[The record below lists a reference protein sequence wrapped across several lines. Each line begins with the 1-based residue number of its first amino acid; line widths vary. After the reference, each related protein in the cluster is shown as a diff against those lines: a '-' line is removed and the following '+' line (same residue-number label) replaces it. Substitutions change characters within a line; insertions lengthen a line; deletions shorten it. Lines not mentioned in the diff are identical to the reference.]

1 MAVKSTKKVILSEIR
16 LSSESKKRRIFA
28 YQNRNDMKQIVLTLF
43 SLLTMST
50 ISAQNKTLVAY
61 FSATGTTKNVA
72 TELAAVANADLHEI
86 KPAQAYTS
94 ADLDWHNKQSRSSVE
109 MANKSSRPAITDK
122 LANMSDYQ
130 TVYVGFPIWWD
141 TAPTIVNTFF
151 ESYDFKGKT
160 VYLFA
165 TSGGSSINKAVSDL
179 KATYPEIN
187 IKSGRL
193 LNVADKKVLQEFV
206 GKQ

>member
-1 MAVKSTKKVILSEIR
+1 MLYQITKT
-16 LSSESKKRRIFA
+16 
-28 YQNRNDMKQIVLTLF
+28 MKQTLLIIF
-43 SLLTMST
+43 SLLIMST
-50 ISAQNKTLVAY
+50 VSAQNKTLVAY

-86 KPAQAYTS
+86 KPAQAYTK

-109 MANKSSRPAITDK
+109 MADKSSRPAITDK

-130 TVYVGFPIWWD
+130 TVYVGFPIWWY

-151 ESYDFKGKT
+151 ESYDFRGKT

-165 TSGGSSINKAVSDL
+165 TSGGSTIDKAVSDL
-179 KATYPEIN
+179 QAAYPEIN

-193 LNVADKKVLQEFV
+193 LNFAGKKELQEFC
-206 GKQ
+206 GK

>member
-1 MAVKSTKKVILSEIR
+1 
-16 LSSESKKRRIFA
+16 
-28 YQNRNDMKQIVLTLF
+28 MKQIVLTIF
-43 SLLTMST
+43 SLLIMNT

-72 TELAAVANADLHEI
+72 TELAAVANADLHKI
-86 KPAQAYTS
+86 KPAQAYTK

-109 MANKSSRPAITDK
+109 MADKSSRPAITDK
-122 LANMSDYQ
+122 LTNMSDYQ
-130 TVYVGFPIWWD
+130 TVYVGFPIWWY

-165 TSGGSSINKAVSDL
+165 TSGGSTIDKAISDL
-179 KATYPEIN
+179 QAAYPEIN

-193 LNVADKKVLQEFV
+193 LNFASKKELQEFC
-206 GKQ
+206 GK

>member
-1 MAVKSTKKVILSEIR
+1 
-16 LSSESKKRRIFA
+16 
-28 YQNRNDMKQIVLTLF
+28 MKQTLLIIF
-43 SLLTMST
+43 SLLIMST
-50 ISAQNKTLVAY
+50 VSAQSKILVAY

-86 KPAQAYTS
+86 KPAQAYTK
-94 ADLDWHNKQSRSSVE
+94 ADLDWYNKQSRSSVE
-109 MANKSSRPAITDK
+109 MADKSSRPAITDK

-130 TVYVGFPIWWD
+130 TVYVGFPIWWY

-165 TSGGSSINKAVSDL
+165 TSGGSTIDKAVSDL
-179 KATYPEIN
+179 QAAYPEIN

-193 LNVADKKVLQEFV
+193 LNFASKRELQDFC
-206 GKQ
+206 GK

>member
-1 MAVKSTKKVILSEIR
+1 
-16 LSSESKKRRIFA
+16 
-28 YQNRNDMKQIVLTLF
+28 
-43 SLLTMST
+43 MST

-61 FSATGTTKNVA
+61 FSATGTTKKVA
-72 TELAAVANADLHEI
+72 SELAEVANAELHEI
-86 KPAQAYTS
+86 KPAQAYTN

-109 MANKSSRPAITDK
+109 MADKSSRPAITDN
-122 LANMSDYQ
+122 LTNMSDYQ
-130 TVYVGFPIWWD
+130 TVYVGFPIWWY

-165 TSGGSSINKAVSDL
+165 TSGGSSIDKAVSDL
-179 KATYPEIN
+179 KATYPDIN

-193 LNVADKKVLQEFV
+193 LNYAGKKELQDFC
-206 GKQ
+206 GK

>member
-1 MAVKSTKKVILSEIR
+1 
-16 LSSESKKRRIFA
+16 
-28 YQNRNDMKQIVLTLF
+28 MKQTLLIIF
-43 SLLTMST
+43 SLLIMST
-50 ISAQNKTLVAY
+50 VSAQNKTLVAY

-86 KPAQAYTS
+86 KPAQAYTK

-109 MANKSSRPAITDK
+109 MADKSSRPAITDK

-130 TVYVGFPIWWD
+130 TVYVGFPIWWY

-165 TSGGSSINKAVSDL
+165 TSGGSTIDKAVSDL
-179 KATYPEIN
+179 QAAYPEIN

-193 LNVADKKVLQEFV
+193 LNFAGKKELQEFC
-206 GKQ
+206 GK

>member
-1 MAVKSTKKVILSEIR
+1 
-16 LSSESKKRRIFA
+16 
-28 YQNRNDMKQIVLTLF
+28 MKQIVLTIF
-43 SLLTMST
+43 SLLIMST
-50 ISAQNKTLVAY
+50 ISAQNKMLVAY

-72 TELAAVANADLHEI
+72 TELATVANADLHEI